1 MTKEMKRRSGGGVD
15 GLIFLFLGAAT
26 FLAIGFAWKRLS
38 PIDMGDFKVVY
49 YSART
54 LLAHGDPYSQAAV
67 LEVYRAEGRENPAEP
82 VLDRDVKT
90 RFFYPPTAF
99 IVTVPIAILGFAAGK
114 VVWMLLCAG
123 SLIFSGF
130 LIWDISREFAPA
142 AAGVLPGMLLA
153 GSFWLFMVGN
163 AAAIVVSLCVIATWC
178 FCRERFAW
186 FGVFALAMSLALKP
200 NDSGLVWL
208 FYLLA
213 APRLRKRALQS
224 MFMLV
229 VLSLPVVVWTFAAS
243 PHWLQELRANM
254 ASFGGVG
261 GIVDPG
267 IAGMAAKNMDCIV
280 QLQTAISVIFPS
292 PEIYTVLTWGICL
305 PLVIVWTFWVVKTHP
320 EGNAIWLPLAA
331 AAPLSMLPTYH
342 FQHDAKLLLLCI
354 PAGTMLWAGRG
365 AIGRWA
371 LALTAAAIL
380 INGDIFTGSRILLT
394 HGIVIPEPNLL
405 SRLMAVLFT
414 RPGPVALLATSVFFL
429 YAYWRYREADSYWLV
444 SGEITVTNAS
454 GN

>member
-1 MTKEMKRRSGGGVD
+1 MKRQSAGGLD

-26 FLAIGFAWKRLS
+26 LLAVGFAWKHLS

-54 LLAHGDPYSQAAV
+54 LLYHGDPYSQAAV
-67 LEVYRAEGRENPAEP
+67 LEVYRTEGRENPAEP
-82 VLDRDVKT
+82 ALDRQVKT

-114 VVWMLLCAG
+114 VVWMFLCVG
-123 SLIFSGF
+123 SLILSSF
-130 LIWDISREFAPA
+130 LIWDVSREFAPT
-142 AAGVLPGMLLA
+142 AAGVLPGLLLA

-163 AAAIVVSLCVIATWC
+163 AAAIAVSLCIVATWC
-178 FCRERFAW
+178 FYRERFAW
-186 FGVFALAMSLALKP
+186 LGVFALALSLALKP
-200 NDSGLVWL
+200 NDSGPVWL
-208 FYLLA
+208 FLLLA

-224 MFMLV
+224 LAMLV
-229 VLSLPVVVWTFAAS
+229 VLSLPVLVWTFAAS

-292 PEIYTVLTWGICL
+292 PTTYTFLTWAICL
-305 PLVIVWTFWVVKTHP
+305 PLVLMWVFWVFKTGP
-320 EGNAIWLPLAA
+320 EAKAIWLPLAVT
-331 AAPLSMLPTYH
+331 APLSMLPTYH
-342 FQHDAKLLLLCI
+342 FQHDAKLLLLCV
-354 PAGTMLWAGRG
+354 PAATMLWAGRG
-365 AIGRWA
+365 VIGRWA
-371 LALTAAAIL
+371 LALTAAVIF
-380 INGDIFTGSRILLT
+380 INGDIFTAGRIILTSRL
-394 HGIVIPEPNLL
+394 VIPQPNLAT
-405 SRLMAVLFT
+405 RLVSVLFT
-414 RPGPVALLATSVFFL
+414 RPGPLALLALSLFYL
-429 YAYWRYREADSYWLV
+429 YVYWRYREADSSWLV
-444 SGEITVTNAS
+444 SGQITVTNAS